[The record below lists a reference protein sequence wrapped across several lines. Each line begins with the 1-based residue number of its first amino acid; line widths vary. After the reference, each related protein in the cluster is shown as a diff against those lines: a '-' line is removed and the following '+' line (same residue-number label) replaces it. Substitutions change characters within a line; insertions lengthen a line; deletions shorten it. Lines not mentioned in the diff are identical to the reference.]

1 MLTPPARLLVLR
13 GIAAVTLLGLVLW
26 FVPPQQVLSA
36 LRESSPQWLIVAA
49 LIVFGWRLIAARR
62 LREFTLAQ
70 GMSVGSARLFA
81 VALISSFFGTVTPG
95 YAVNGVVR
103 WYLLSE
109 AGRFKS
115 EALAALFHDRLTD
128 LMILVAMGVCG
139 LLLSR
144 VPVEPSLAL
153 TVVALSLLLFA
164 SFWALGSE
172 VVTGLLL
179 WSVARL
185 PRRLRPFCKKLVSAL
200 GRLRG
205 MPPSTRLR
213 VLLLGLASNA
223 LNAFGMYCLM
233 RALDLPLLYYDALWL
248 RCATFVVGA
257 LPVTILGLGLRE
269 GVLVAL
275 LAPAGVAP
283 QSAVALSLLILARE
297 LLAGL
302 AGGLTLAFW
311 RGPSPLPRSVAQS

>member
-1 MLTPPARLLVLR
+1 LLVLR
-13 GIAAVTLLGLVLW
+13 AIVAVTLLALVLR
-26 FVPPQQVLSA
+26 FVSPQQVASA

-49 LIVFGWRLIAARR
+49 MIVFGWRLIAARR

-70 GMSVGSARLFA
+70 GMNVGSAHLFS

-144 VPVEPSLAL
+144 MPVEPGLTLA
-153 TVVALSLLLFA
+153 VVASALLLFA
-164 SFWALGSE
+164 IFWVLGSA
-172 VVTGLLL
+172 VVTRSLL
-179 WSVARL
+179 WSVSHL
-185 PRRLRPFCKKLVSAL
+185 PRRLRPFCEKLVGAL
-200 GRLRG
+200 GRLRE
-205 MPPSTRLR
+205 MPRATRLR
-213 VLLLGLASNA
+213 VLLLGVASNA

-275 LAPAGVAP
+275 LAPAGIVP
-283 QSAVALSLLILARE
+283 QAAVALSLLILGRE

-302 AGGLTLAFW
+302 AGGLVLAFW